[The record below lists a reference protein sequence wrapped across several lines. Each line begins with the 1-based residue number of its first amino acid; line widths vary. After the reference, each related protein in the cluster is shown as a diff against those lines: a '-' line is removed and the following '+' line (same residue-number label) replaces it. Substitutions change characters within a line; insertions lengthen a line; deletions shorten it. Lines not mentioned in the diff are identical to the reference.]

1 MNLRR
6 VIAAFALLLLAVP
19 AWGRDHT
26 DIIIMKNGDH
36 LTGEVK
42 GINAGVLYVDLNYVD
57 GTVSLQWSQV
67 AHLESNQPFIVKT
80 EEGSVYSGTLK
91 TLETPLGD
99 PIKIQVTDRAERA
112 EAALEGPHIV
122 SLEQT
127 SESFWR
133 RMNGAI
139 SFGTTYTKGNQS
151 TQYSLSSQV
160 EYLRERWN
168 AGASFNSNLSS
179 SIGAQLSSRNQLGI
193 DARHLLP
200 WKNYFYGG
208 LGSFLQSSEQ
218 GIQLQTNLGV
228 GIGRYLENSNHASVS
243 VLAGAAW
250 QRTGYTEST
259 VSVLR
264 QNVAAAV
271 VSSEVKVFVF
281 KKTNL
286 SITANFFPAVSDPGR
301 VFVNTNATYYLKL
314 FHNLSWNLSFYG
326 DWDNQPPANF
336 SGSDYGSSVGLSW
349 TFGNR

>member
-1 MNLRR
+1 MNLRS
-6 VIAAFALLLLAVP
+6 VITAFALLLLAVP

-26 DIIIMKNGDH
+26 DVIIMKNGDH

-42 GINAGVLYVDLNYVD
+42 GINAGVLYVDLDYVD
-57 GTVSLQWSQV
+57 GTVSLEWSQV

-80 EEGSVYSGTLK
+80 QEGSVYSGTLK
-91 TLETPLGD
+91 TLETSVGQ
-99 PIKIQVTDRAERA
+99 PIKIEVANGGQQAV
-112 EAALEGPHIV
+112 AALDGPRIV

-127 SESFWR
+127 SESFWQ

-168 AGASFNSNLSS
+168 AGASYNSNLSS
-179 SIGAQLSSRNQLGI
+179 STGAHLSSRNQVGI
-193 DARHLLP
+193 DAMHLLP

-208 LGSFLQSSEQ
+208 LGRFLQSSEQ
-218 GIQLQTNLGV
+218 GIQLQTNFGAGV
-228 GIGRYLENSNHASVS
+228 GRYLENSNHASVS

-250 QRTGYTEST
+250 QRTDYTESA

-271 VSSEVKVFVF
+271 VAAEVKVFVF

-286 SITANFFPAVSDPGR
+286 TITTNFFPAVSDPGR

-314 FHNLSWNLSFYG
+314 FHNISWNLSFYG
-326 DWDNQPPANF
+326 DWDNQPPAGF
-336 SGSDYGSSVGLSW
+336 SGSDYGSSIGLSW